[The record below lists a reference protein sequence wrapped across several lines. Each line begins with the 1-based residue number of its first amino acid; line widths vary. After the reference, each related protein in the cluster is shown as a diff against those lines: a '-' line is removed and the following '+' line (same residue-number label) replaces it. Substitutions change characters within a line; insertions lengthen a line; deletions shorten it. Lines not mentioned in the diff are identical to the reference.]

1 LYRLPPEFDVSM
13 SFSLRRKSR
22 VVVTGVA
29 LMIEGSKV
37 DSRCRRT
44 SILLDL
50 GHSPDKNNI

>member
-1 LYRLPPEFDVSM
+1 LTFPFPFPW
-13 SFSLRRKSR
+13 RRKSR
-22 VVVTGVA
+22 VAVTGVA

-50 GHSPDKNNI
+50 GHSPDKEQI